1 VVGRDAD
8 DQGQREV
15 ADHFEAGL
23 DLRQRDLLRR
33 EDHPSA

>member
-1 VVGRDAD
+1 VVGRDAN
-8 DQGQREV
+8 DQGQQEV